1 MIIRCLKISR
11 SHWIFYSATRVSSN
25 RLESPNTLEFKC
37 KSSKRIHKNTYS
49 IETLLKENVFLA
61 WLASWNRPIS
71 RFFFI
76 FLTST
81 TLWSRYILGIT
92 CYVFNI
98 QLKFFSCIADN
109 NQFPFTWMLLMIKMI
124 MRYL

>member
-11 SHWIFYSATRVSSN
+11 SYWIFYCATRVSSN

-71 RFFFI
+71 RFLKNIFNFHDATIPLRIRYYVLRIQYTIEI
-76 FLTST
+76 FLVHCRQQSI
-81 TLWSRYILGIT
+81 SFH
-92 CYVFNI
+92 VNAFNDYAI
-98 QLKFFSCIADN
+98 FVI
-109 NQFPFTWMLLMIKMI
+109 
-124 MRYL
+124 